1 VVAKQSNTQKR
12 SLKSQ
17 AFFELGIFFAGI
29 ILINMIAGFLF
40 FRVDFTKEQRFT
52 LSNASKKLVGN
63 LQDVVY
69 VKVYLDGD
77 FPAGFKRLSNATK
90 ETLDDLRAYAGGNLE
105 YEFINPTADPDLKVR
120 DEILQQ
126 LLKKGL
132 TPINVQVSD
141 ENGSRQ
147 QIVVPGAIVSYRGKE
162 IAIPLL
168 QSNTVASS
176 AD

>member
-1 VVAKQSNTQKR
+1 MVANQSNTKKR
-12 SLKSQ
+12 SFKSQ
-17 AFFELGIFFAGI
+17 AFFELSIFFAGI

-90 ETLDDLRAYAGGNLE
+90 
-105 YEFINPTADPDLKVR
+105 
-120 DEILQQ
+120 
-126 LLKKGL
+126 
-132 TPINVQVSD
+132 
-141 ENGSRQ
+141 
-147 QIVVPGAIVSYRGKE
+147 
-162 IAIPLL
+162 
-168 QSNTVASS
+168 
-176 AD
+176 